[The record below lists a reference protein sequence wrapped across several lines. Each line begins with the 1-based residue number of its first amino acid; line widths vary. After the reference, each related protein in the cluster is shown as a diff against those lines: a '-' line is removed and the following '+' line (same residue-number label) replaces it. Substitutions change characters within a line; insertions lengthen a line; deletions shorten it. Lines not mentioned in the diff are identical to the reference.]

1 MLVERA
7 TALEMPTRSVR
18 GSSVWVWPSDSIKRS
33 PARNITDVCSNASR
47 PASVSLRPE
56 DVRVNSV
63 MPSVRSSA
71 RSCSLTVGWVTC
83 NFVAAAAIEPIVA
96 VTWK

>member
-1 MLVERA
+1 
-7 TALEMPTRSVR
+7 
-18 GSSVWVWPSDSIKRS
+18 
-33 PARNITDVCSNASR
+33 
-47 PASVSLRPE
+47 VSFNPD

-83 NFVAAAAIEPIVA
+83 SFVAAAAIDPIVA